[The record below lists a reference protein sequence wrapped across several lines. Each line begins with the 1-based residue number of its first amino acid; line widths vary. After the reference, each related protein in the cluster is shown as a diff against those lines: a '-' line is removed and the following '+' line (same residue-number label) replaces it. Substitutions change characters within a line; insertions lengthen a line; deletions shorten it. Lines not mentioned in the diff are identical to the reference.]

1 MSWLFDV
8 YGVTFFIKVQVIS
21 QGKVKLLLE
30 NREFRLTEF
39 KLAEDNV
46 KYRGNWILFKL
57 AGGLR

>member
-8 YGVTFFIKVQVIS
+8 YGVTFFIEVQVIS
-21 QGKVKLLLE
+21 QGKVKLLGD
-30 NREFRLTEF
+30 NWKFKLTEF